1 MSKLRSSAAVIAPHR
16 AVMQWSPQGG
26 IASPR
31 RCVGTWM
38 SSLPR
43 ASKMS
48 DNNNAR
54 LRIIRIIGDMKWR
67 EARLSH
73 VLLFEKGQYSGWWLG
88 YSGWYYRTSS
98 MPVAMGLPITH
109 TPSRHAIPPFGL
121 HCVAARCGAITAALL
136 RSLLSAIREVM
147 SHRCAAYWLPSGKG
161 MSHRCCAA
169 CRLSSGKECRIAAQL
184 AGCHPDFLIWMH
196 DFWPVAKEFLNLVCI
211 LSIKNGVLC
220 EKNATF
226 APLHVWI

>member
-109 TPSRHAIPPFGL
+109 TPSRQCNYALWASL
-121 HCVAARCGAITAALL
+121 HCRSMRGYHRTAA
-136 RSLLSAIREVM
+136 SQLSG
-147 SHRCAAYWLPSGKG
+147 CLPA
-161 MSHRCCAA
+161 RWWCIVAT
-169 CRLSSGKECRIAAQL
+169 QL
-184 AGCHPDFLIWMH
+184 MP
-196 DFWPVAKEFLNLVCI
+196 
-211 LSIKNGVLC
+211 
-220 EKNATF
+220 
-226 APLHVWI
+226 

>member
-1 MSKLRSSAAVIAPHR
+1 MSFPS
-16 AVMQWSPQGG
+16 
-26 IASPR
+26 
-31 RCVGTWM
+31 
-38 SSLPR
+38 R

-48 DNNNAR
+48 GNNAR
-54 LRIIRIIGDMKWR
+54 LRILRIIGDVNRGNGKFR
-67 EARLSH
+67 ILP
-73 VLLFEKGQYSGWWLG
+73 VLLFETGRWFVYGGMILSDIFDARGCV
-88 YSGWYYRTSS
+88 STDT
-98 MPVAMGLPITH
+98 P

-184 AGCHPDFLIWMH
+184 AGCHPDFLI
-196 DFWPVAKEFLNLVCI
+196 
-211 LSIKNGVLC
+211 
-220 EKNATF
+220 
-226 APLHVWI
+226 